1 LESAIAKRSSPTI
14 STLIDGLA
22 LQNTYRIAT
31 LDLLKEIMEE
41 YRQAGWTADYK
52 ELNATSIRVTLA

>member
-1 LESAIAKRSSPTI
+1 MESAIAKRSSGTI

-22 LQNTYRIAT
+22 LQNVYRAAT

-52 ELNATSIRVTLA
+52 ELTTTSKRETIA